1 MKYRALWAWRSA
13 CAAGLWLATMACGR
27 AEIGIPSPDLLSG
40 GFRPDEAL
48 YYSGFDVWRNGYA
61 GFGGIESA
69 PAAFGDDAV
78 LLRLTAFDGIDIYR
92 TTKTAYR
99 TQTLSGAL
107 MVGGRVKRGSLEV
120 KGVAGVDLQARIQL
134 NPALAWIERLQAGL
148 RIAAEAWWEPSD
160 LTMLSAALSLTT
172 NSAGR
177 TARIAAGVRLLNQ
190 AWVGPEMAVA
200 SDLFSTQYRAGLH
213 VTGWRFENFEW
224 SAAGGYVY
232 DSFNRGG
239 LYGRIGVSTG
249 RRDSLEGMV
258 TP

>member
-1 MKYRALWAWRSA
+1 LRAWRSA
-13 CAAGLWLATMACGR
+13 CAAGLWLAGVAAAC
-27 AEIGIPSPDLLSG
+27 AEIDIPSPDLLSG
-40 GFRPDEAL
+40 GFRPEEAL
-48 YYSGFDVWRNGYA
+48 YFSGFDIWRNGYA
-61 GFGGIESA
+61 GFGGIESS

-78 LLRLTAFDGIDIYR
+78 LLRLTALDGIDIYQTPK
-92 TTKTAYR
+92 TTYR

-107 MVGGRVKRGSLEV
+107 MVGGRVKRGNFELKGFAGIDLE
-120 KGVAGVDLQARIQL
+120 ARILL
-134 NPALAWIERLQAGL
+134 NPTLGWIERLQAGL

-160 LTMLSAALSLTT
+160 LMMLSAALSMTT

-177 TARIAAGVRLLNQ
+177 TARIAAGYRLLDQ

-200 SDLFSTQYRAGLH
+200 SDLFSTQYRAGVH
-213 VTGWRFENFEW
+213 VTGWRFEGFEW
-224 SAAGGYVY
+224 SAAAGYVY

-239 LYGRIGVSTG
+239 VYGRIGVSTG